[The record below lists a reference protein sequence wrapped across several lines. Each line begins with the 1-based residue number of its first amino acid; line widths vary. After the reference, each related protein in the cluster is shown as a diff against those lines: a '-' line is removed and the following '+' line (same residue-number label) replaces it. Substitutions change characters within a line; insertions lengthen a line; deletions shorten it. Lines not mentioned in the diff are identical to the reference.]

1 MFHVLWRC
9 VFLQK
14 SRRTNA
20 VGARKDVKST
30 LSSINVARHVRARWG
45 ASIRRRRSSRRV
57 STFCRRASWTGLG
70 AQYASSVVAA
80 SGRYALARAS
90 SETHVALCIR
100 LSIPGT
106 TRQRDDKNRIIEFSM
121 NLACR
126 RGGVGRENI
135 RVHTHTLSL
144 LFLCRL
150 ADERRQSRVHPLRLM
165 CISLD
170 KSRFVR
176 FSCRYRRWNAVKV
189 PPCQCS
195 VEKRV
200 SRVLSSCT
208 TQKYAASLGNERI
221 VCRMA
226 SSSQEKKVEIILYK
240 QKYQIRIYLNCSN
253 HTKYRIKCWNN
264 HYKSFQ

>member
-1 MFHVLWRC
+1 VSSYR
-9 VFLQK
+9 K

-135 RVHTHTLSL
+135 RVHTHTHTLSL
-144 LFLCRL
+144 
-150 ADERRQSRVHPLRLM
+150 SPL
-165 CISLD
+165 SL
-170 KSRFVR
+170 SA
-176 FSCRYRRWNAVKV
+176 RWRA
-189 PPCQCS
+189 
-195 VEKRV
+195 
-200 SRVLSSCT
+200 T
-208 TQKYAASLGNERI
+208 TEPRSPAASY
-221 VCRMA
+221 V
-226 SSSQEKKVEIILYK
+226 
-240 QKYQIRIYLNCSN
+240 YLVG
-253 HTKYRIKCWNN
+253 
-264 HYKSFQ
+264 